1 MSSQKWRPMLHSI
14 IQSGGTSAV
23 QCSCKLLLSL
33 FVKNVQVM
41 LSWNKD
47 SGLEESMNVSRDDLS
62 LTSAACKTGL
72 MKKLEGEKR
81 PRPNHAS
88 PQFSCTCQIIA
99 FVSNLITVRRILAD
113 NNPCIYGSRRRSK
126 AYIVTVGG
134 DVAFNKPVGR
144 TKCAHLPK
152 YLISICWPQII
163 SA

>member
-1 MSSQKWRPMLHSI
+1 MLHSI
-14 IQSGGTSAV
+14 IQRSGGASAV

-33 FVKNVQVM
+33 FVKNVQGM

-47 SGLEESMNVSRDDLS
+47 SGLEESMNVSCYDLS
-62 LTSAACKTGL
+62 LTSAACKTEL

-81 PRPNHAS
+81 PRPNQAS
-88 PQFSCTCQIIA
+88 PQFSCTCQTIA

-113 NNPCIYGSRRRSK
+113 NNPCIHGSRRRSK
-126 AYIVTVGG
+126 AYIVTFGG
-134 DVAFNKPVGR
+134 DVAFNKPVGQ

-152 YLISICWPQII
+152 YLLFICWPPKI